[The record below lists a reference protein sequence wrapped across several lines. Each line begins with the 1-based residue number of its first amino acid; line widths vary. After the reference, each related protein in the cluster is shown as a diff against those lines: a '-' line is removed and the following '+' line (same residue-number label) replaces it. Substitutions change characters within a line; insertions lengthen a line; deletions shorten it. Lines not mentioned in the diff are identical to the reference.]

1 MSVRDNRVCTHDRRR
16 RVRYSRGL
24 PGLHS
29 MGRRDLYIAV
39 HQGRRSKGRQGRCSH
54 GTGHTRFAVAAD
66 PTLHRIE
73 HELVSERLPV
83 RGMHKGM
90 AGDFVVV
97 GWRTW
102 RGA

>member
-24 PGLHS
+24 PGLH
-29 MGRRDLYIAV
+29 
-39 HQGRRSKGRQGRCSH
+39 SKGRQGRCSH

-73 HELVSERLPV
+73 HELVSEGLPV